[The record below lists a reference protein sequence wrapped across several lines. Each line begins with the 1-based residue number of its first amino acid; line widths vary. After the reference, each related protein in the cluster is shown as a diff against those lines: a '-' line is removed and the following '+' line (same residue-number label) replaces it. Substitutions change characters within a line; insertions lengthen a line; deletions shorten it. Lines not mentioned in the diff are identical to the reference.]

1 MEQATF
7 LKINPA
13 DSVVVCLMPKKKGDT
28 IDVDGKQIV
37 IAQDTPAGHKVL
49 IRDVAEGDNIIK
61 YGYPIGHARQDLKA
75 GDWVNENNLKTN
87 LSGTLEYTYQPVDE
101 KLSIANEGRTFK
113 GYVRKNGDVGVRN
126 EIWIVPTVGC
136 VNGIA
141 EKLAKQLREE
151 LNGQSSIDAVYAWHH
166 NYGCSQLSEDH
177 ENTRKVLRDICLHP
191 NAGGVLVLS
200 LGCENHQ
207 PEDFMAMLGDY
218 DKERIRLLVT
228 QRVDGDEVEA
238 GMDILRELAA
248 IASKDKREEVPVS
261 KLRVGLKCGGSDGFS
276 GITANPLVGEFSDW
290 LVAQGGTSVLTEVP
304 EMFGA
309 ETILMNR
316 CETREL
322 FDQTVSMINNFKNYF
337 LSHGEPVGENPSP
350 GNKAGGISTLEDKAL
365 GCTQKCGRAPVSGV
379 MEYGDRLQHN
389 GLNLLSAPGND
400 LVAATAL
407 ASCGCHI
414 VLFTT
419 GRGTPFGTFVP
430 TMKVATNPTLAARKP
445 MWVDFNAGQL
455 IEGRTMQELV
465 PEFIDKVLSVASGEK
480 ARNEENDY
488 REISIFKN
496 GVTL

>member
-13 DSVVVCLMPKKKGDT
+13 DSVVVCLQPKQKGET
-28 IDVDGKQIV
+28 ICVDGQAITLQ
-37 IAQDTPAGHKVL
+37 QDTPAGHKVL
-49 IRDVAEGDNIIK
+49 IKNVRAGENIIK
-61 YGYPIGHARQDLKA
+61 YGYPIGHAREAMAA
-75 GDWVNENNLKTN
+75 GQWVNEHNLQTNLK
-87 LSGTLEYTYQPVDE
+87 GTLEYTYEPVGE
-101 KLSIANEGRTFK
+101 QLSIPREERTFM
-113 GYVRKNGDVGVRN
+113 GYRRKNGDVGVRN
-126 EIWIVPTVGC
+126 ELWIVPTVGC
-136 VNGIA
+136 VNGIG
-141 EKLAKQLREE
+141 ERLARQLREE
-151 LNGQSSIDAVYAWHH
+151 TGCEGIDNIYCWHH
-166 NYGCSQLSEDH
+166 NYGCSQLSGDH
-177 ENTRKVLRDICLHP
+177 ENTRKVLRDIVLHP
-191 NAGGVLVLS
+191 NAGAVLVLS
-200 LGCENHQ
+200 LGCENNQ
-207 PEDFMAMLGDY
+207 PDQFMEMLGDY
-218 DKERIRLLVT
+218 DHDRIRLLVT
-228 QRVDGDEVEA
+228 QKVEGDEVEE
-238 GMDILRELAA
+238 GMRILRELYA
-248 IASKDKREEVPVS
+248 IAKNDRRTELPVS
-261 KLRVGLKCGGSDGFS
+261 RLRVGLKCGGSDGFS

-322 FDQTVSMINNFKNYF
+322 FDKTVSMINNFKEYF

-379 MEYGDRLQHN
+379 MEYGDRLQTN

-407 ASCGCHI
+407 ASCGCHL

-430 TMKVATNPTLAARKP
+430 TMKIATNPTLAARKP
-445 MWVDFNAGQL
+445 NWVDFSAGQL
-455 IEGRTMQELV
+455 VEGRTMQELV
-465 PEFIDKVLSVASGEK
+465 PEFIDKVLAVASGLP

-488 REISIFKN
+488 REIAIFKN

>member
-1 MEQATF
+1 MELATY

-13 DSVVVCLMPKKKGDT
+13 DSVVVCLQPKKKGDLIT
-28 IDVDGKQIV
+28 IDGKTI
-37 IAQDTPAGHKVL
+37 ILNQDTPAGHKVL
-49 IRDVAEGDNIIK
+49 IKDVKQGEDIIK
-61 YGYPIGHARQDLKA
+61 YGYPIGHALQDLKA

-87 LSGTLEYTYQPVDE
+87 LSGTLEYSYNPVSE
-101 KLSIANEGRTFK
+101 ELTIKKENRTFK
-113 GYVRKNGDVGVRN
+113 GYKRKNGDVGVRN

-141 EKLAKQLREE
+141 EKLAEKLRNETKQE
-151 LNGQSSIDAVYAWHH
+151 GIDSVYAWHH

-200 LGCENHQ
+200 LGCENNQ
-207 PEDFMAMLGDY
+207 PDDFMAMLGDY
-218 DKERIRLLVT
+218 DKDRIKLLVT
-228 QRVDGDEVEA
+228 QKVEGDEIEA
-238 GMDILRELAA
+238 GMHILRDLYN
-248 IASKDKREEVPVS
+248 IAKKDQRENVPVS
-261 KLRVGLKCGGSDGFS
+261 ELRVGLKCGGSDGFS

-316 CETREL
+316 CRTEAL
-322 FDQTVSMINNFKNYF
+322 FNQTVSMINNFKEYF

-365 GCTQKCGRAPVSGV
+365 GCTQKCGKAPVSGV
-379 MEYGDRLQHN
+379 MEYGDRLTHK

-400 LVAATAL
+400 LVASTAL

-430 TMKVATNPTLAARKP
+430 TMKVATNPTLAKNKP
-445 MWVDFNAGQL
+445 NWVDFSAGQL
-455 IEGRTMQELV
+455 VEGRTMQEIV
-465 PEFIDKVLSVASGEK
+465 PEFIDKVLAVASGEP
-480 ARNEENDY
+480 ARNEENGY

>member
-1 MEQATF
+1 MELRTY

-13 DSVVVCLMPKKKGDT
+13 DSVVVCLQPTKKGE
-28 IDVDGKQIV
+28 IIEVDGIKV
-37 IAQDTPAGHKVL
+37 ALNQDTPAGHKVL
-49 IRDVAEGDNIIK
+49 IKDVRQGEDIIK
-61 YGYPIGHARQDLKA
+61 YGYPIGHAREDLKA

-87 LSGTLEYTYQPVDE
+87 LSGTLEYTYQPVGE
-101 KLSIANEGRTFK
+101 ELSIPVENRTFK

-141 EKLAKQLREE
+141 ERLADQLRKEIAG
-151 LNGQSSIDAVYAWHH
+151 NGSIDAVYAWHH
-166 NYGCSQLSEDH
+166 NYGCSQLSDDH

-191 NAGGVLVLS
+191 NAGAVLVLS
-200 LGCENHQ
+200 LGCENNQ
-207 PEDFMAMLGDY
+207 PEDFMQMLGDY
-218 DKERIRLLVT
+218 DKERIKLLVT
-228 QRVDGDEVEA
+228 QRVVGDEVEA
-238 GMDILRELAA
+238 GMTMLRDLYAV
-248 IASKDKREEVPVS
+248 ASQDHREEVPVS

-316 CETREL
+316 CRTEEL
-322 FDQTVSMINNFKNYF
+322 FQQTVSMVNNFKNYF

-365 GCTQKCGRAPVSGV
+365 GCTQKCGKAPVSGV
-379 MEYGDRLQHN
+379 MEYGDRLSAT

-400 LVAATAL
+400 LVASTAL
-407 ASCGCHI
+407 ASCGCHL

-430 TMKVATNPTLAARKP
+430 TMKIATNPTLAKNKP
-445 MWVDFNAGQL
+445 SWVDFSAGQL

-465 PEFIDKVLSVASGEK
+465 PEFIDKVLSVASGEL
-480 ARNEENDY
+480 ARNEENGY

>member
-13 DSVVVCLMPKKKGDT
+13 DSVFVCLQPKKKGD
-28 IDVDGKQIV
+28 VVEVNGQIV
-37 IAQDTPAGHKVL
+37 IINQDTPAGHKVL
-49 IRDVAEGDNIIK
+49 IRDVSEGENIIK

-75 GDWVNENNLKTN
+75 GDWVNEDNLKTN
-87 LSGTLEYTYQPVDE
+87 LKGTLEYTYKPVNK
-101 KLSIANEGRTFK
+101 KLNIPIENRTFK
-113 GYVRKNGDVGVRN
+113 GYERKNGDVGVRN

-136 VNGIA
+136 VNGIG
-141 EKLAKQLREE
+141 ERLARQLREE
-151 LNGQSSIDAVYAWHH
+151 TGCKDIDAIYCWHH
-166 NYGCSQLSEDH
+166 NYGCSQLSGDH
-177 ENTRKVLRDICLHP
+177 ENTRKVLRDIVLHP
-191 NAGGVLVLS
+191 NAGAVLVLG
-200 LGCENHQ
+200 LGCENNQ
-207 PEDFMAMLGDY
+207 PDAFMETLGNY
-218 DKERIRLLVT
+218 DRDRIRLLVT
-228 QRVDGDEVEA
+228 QKVDGDEVVA
-238 GMDILRELAA
+238 GMEILRELYN
-248 IASKDKREEVPVS
+248 KVREDRRTEVSVRR
-261 KLRVGLKCGGSDGFS
+261 LRVGLKCGGSDGFS

-316 CETREL
+316 CETPEL
-322 FDQTVSMINNFKNYF
+322 FQQTVSMINNFKEYF

-407 ASCGCHI
+407 ASCGCHL

-430 TMKVATNPTLAARKP
+430 TMKISTNPTLAARKP
-445 MWVDFNAGQL
+445 GWVDFNAGQL
-455 IEGRTMQELV
+455 IEGRTMKELV
-465 PEFIDKVLSVASGEK
+465 PEFIDKVLAVASGEK

>member
-1 MEQATF
+1 MEQASF

-13 DSVVVCLMPKKKGDT
+13 DSVVVCLRAMKAGE
-28 IDVDGKQIV
+28 IIAADGKEIKLL
-37 IAQDTPAGHKVL
+37 QDTPAGHKVL
-49 IRDVAEGDNIIK
+49 LEDKSEGEDIIK
-61 YGYPIGHARQDLKA
+61 YGYPIGHALKDLKA
-75 GDWVNENNLKTN
+75 GEWVNENNLKTN
-87 LSGTLEYTYQPVDE
+87 LAGTLEYTYNPVDE
-101 KLSIANEGRTFK
+101 KLTILKENRTFK

-141 EKLAKQLREE
+141 EHLAKQLETETR
-151 LNGQSSIDAVYAWHH
+151 LDGIDAVHAWHH

-177 ENTRKVLRDICLHP
+177 EATRKILRDIVLHP
-191 NAGGVLVLS
+191 NAAGVLVLS
-200 LGCENHQ
+200 LGCENNQ
-207 PEDFMAMLGDY
+207 PDDFMQMLGDY
-218 DKERIRLLVT
+218 DRDRIKLVVT
-228 QRVDGDEVEA
+228 QKVEGDETEECMKV
-238 GMDILRELAA
+238 LRGIYALA
-248 IASKDKREEVPVS
+248 KEDKREDVPVS

-276 GITANPLVGEFSDW
+276 GITANPLEGEFSDW
-290 LVAQGGTSVLTEVP
+290 LVAQGGTSILTEVP

-316 CETREL
+316 CETKEL
-322 FDQTVSMINNFKNYF
+322 FDQTVSLINNFKNYF

-379 MEYGDRLQHN
+379 LEYGDRLQAT

-407 ASCGCHI
+407 ASAGCRL
-414 VLFTT
+414 VLFST

-430 TMKVATNPTLAARKP
+430 TMKISTNSDLYRRKKN
-445 MWVDFNAGQL
+445 WIDFNAGQL
-455 IEGRTMQELV
+455 VDGKSMKELV
-465 PEFIDKVLSVASGEK
+465 PEFIDKVLAVASGEP
-480 ARNEENDY
+480 ARNEVNGY

>member
-13 DSVVVCLMPKKKGDT
+13 DTVFVCLQPKKKGD
-28 IDVDGKQIV
+28 IVEVDGQQV
-37 IAQDTPAGHKVL
+37 IINQDTPAGHKVL
-49 IRDVAEGDNIIK
+49 IRDVTEGENIIK
-61 YGYPIGHARQDLKA
+61 YGYPIGHARQALKA

-87 LSGTLEYTYQPVDE
+87 LKGTLEYTYEPVSE
-101 KLSIANEGRTFK
+101 QLSIPFENRAFK
-113 GYVRKNGDVGVRN
+113 GYERKNGEVGVRN

-136 VNGIA
+136 VNGIG
-141 EKLAKQLREE
+141 ERLARRLREE
-151 LNGQSSIDAVYAWHH
+151 TGCKDVDAIYCWHH
-166 NYGCSQLSEDH
+166 NYGCSQLSGDH
-177 ENTRKVLRDICLHP
+177 ENTRKVLRDIVLHP
-191 NAGGVLVLS
+191 NAGAVLVLG
-200 LGCENHQ
+200 LGCENNQ
-207 PEDFMAMLGDY
+207 PDAFMETLGDY
-218 DKERIRLLVT
+218 DHERIRLLVT
-228 QRVDGDEVEA
+228 QKVDGDEVEA
-238 GMDILRELAA
+238 GMEILRELYN
-248 IASKDKREEVPVS
+248 KVREDRRTEVPVS

-316 CETREL
+316 CETPEL
-322 FDQTVSMINNFKNYF
+322 FQQTVSMINNFKEYF

-379 MEYGDRLQHN
+379 MEYGDRLEHN

-407 ASCGCHI
+407 ASCGCHL

-430 TMKVATNPTLAARKP
+430 TMKIATNPTLAARKP
-445 MWVDFNAGQL
+445 GWVDFNAGQL
-455 IEGRTMQELV
+455 IEGRTMKELV
-465 PEFIDKVLSVASGEK
+465 PEFIDKVIGVASGER

-488 REISIFKN
+488 REIAIFKN